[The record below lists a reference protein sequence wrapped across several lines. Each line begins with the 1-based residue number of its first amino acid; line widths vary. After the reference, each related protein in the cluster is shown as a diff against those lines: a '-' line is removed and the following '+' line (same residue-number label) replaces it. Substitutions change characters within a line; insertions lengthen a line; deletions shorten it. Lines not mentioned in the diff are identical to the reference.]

1 MIIYC
6 YKKCST
12 CKKAIKFLGGSG
24 AEFEQIDYTEQPI
37 SKANLEKYWKASGL
51 ELKKFFNT
59 SGNLYRELEMKNRLP
74 EMTTDEQLEIL
85 SKNPMLV
92 KRPILVLED
101 EVLVGFNEKQWRD
114 NI

>member
-6 YKKCST
+6 YNKCST
-12 CKKAIKFLGGSG
+12 CRKAIKFL
-24 AEFEQIDYTEQPI
+24 EETDVKFEQIDYTEQPI
-37 SKANLEKYWKASGL
+37 PEKTLEKYWRKSGL

-59 SGNLYRELEMKNRLP
+59 SGNLYRETDMKNRLLK
-74 EMTTDEQLEIL
+74 MTEKQQLEIL

-101 EVLVGFNEKQWRD
+101 EVLVGFNEEKWKER
-114 NI
+114 I